1 MFTYNLGKKTKGD
14 TQMGFGE
21 KLFKLRKEK
30 GLSQEALA
38 EKLNT
43 TRQAV
48 SKWENGQGFP
58 ETEKLIMIGNVF
70 EVSLDY
76 LLKETAEQSNENV
89 DGYYVSQEMAE
100 GYVVYGQK
108 ISKYIA
114 LGFSLLI
121 LSTIPYLLFKENATM
136 STFLVIIIAVL
147 GIGAMMVPA
156 TIEES
161 RYNVLKK
168 EELLFDQ
175 NFLKELTK
183 RYAVI
188 KKKYAAVMI
197 IGFCFIAAGA
207 IPFVFEK
214 KHITS
219 GELVQYYPYCV
230 VLIAIGV
237 YLFVRVLGV
246 LEVYRILVENKEYSN
261 RLIFKLKKKVREK
274 VDNF

>member
-1 MFTYNLGKKTKGD
+1 
-14 TQMGFGE
+14 MGFGE

-38 EKLNT
+38 ERLNT

-76 LLKETAEQSNENV
+76 LLKETAEQSNEHEY
-89 DGYYVSQEMAE
+89 GYYVSKEMAE
-100 GYVVYGQK
+100 GYIVYGQK

-114 LGFSLLI
+114 LGFCLLI
-121 LSTIPYLLFKENATM
+121 LSTIPYLLFKEDVTM

-147 GIGAMMVPA
+147 GIGAMMVPV

-183 RYAVI
+183 RYATI

-197 IGFCFIAAGA
+197 VGFCFIAAGA
-207 IPFVFEK
+207 IPFLFEK

-230 VLIAIGV
+230 VLIAIGF
-237 YLFVRVLGV
+237 YLFVSVLGV
-246 LEVYRILVENKEYSN
+246 LETYRILVENKEYSN
-261 RLIFKLKKKVREK
+261 RFIFKLKKKVREK

>member
-1 MFTYNLGKKTKGD
+1 
-14 TQMGFGE
+14 MGFGE
-21 KLFKLRKEK
+21 KLFKLRKEN

-76 LLKETAEQSNENV
+76 LLKETAEQSNEKEH
-89 DGYYVSQEMAE
+89 GYYVSKEMAE

-147 GIGAMMVPA
+147 GIGAMMVPV

-183 RYAVI
+183 RYATI
-188 KKKYAAVMI
+188 KKKYAAVVI
-197 IGFCFIAAGA
+197 VGFCFIAAGA
-207 IPFVFEK
+207 IPFLFEK
-214 KHITS
+214 KRITS

-230 VLIAIGV
+230 VLIAIGF
-237 YLFVRVLGV
+237 YLFVSVLGV
-246 LEVYRILVENKEYSN
+246 LETYRILVENKEYSN
-261 RLIFKLKKKVREK
+261 RFIFKLKKKVREK

>member
-1 MFTYNLGKKTKGD
+1 
-14 TQMGFGE
+14 MGFGE

-89 DGYYVSQEMAE
+89 DGYYVSKEMAE
-100 GYVVYGQK
+100 GYIVYGQK

-121 LSTIPYLLFKENATM
+121 LSTIPYLLFKEDATL

-147 GIGAMMVPA
+147 GIGAMMVSA

-168 EELLFDQ
+168 EALLFDQ

-183 RYAVI
+183 RYAII

-207 IPFVFEK
+207 IPFLLEK

-219 GELVQYYPYCV
+219 GELVQYHPYCV

-246 LEVYRILVENKEYSN
+246 LEAYRILVENKEYSN

>member
-14 TQMGFGE
+14 THMGFGE

-121 LSTIPYLLFKENATM
+121 LSTIPYLLFKRKCNNVDIPCHYYCCSWNWSNDGTCNDRRESIQCIEKRRT
-136 STFLVIIIAVL
+136 II
-147 GIGAMMVPA
+147 
-156 TIEES
+156 
-161 RYNVLKK
+161 
-168 EELLFDQ
+168 
-175 NFLKELTK
+175 
-183 RYAVI
+183 
-188 KKKYAAVMI
+188 
-197 IGFCFIAAGA
+197 
-207 IPFVFEK
+207 
-214 KHITS
+214 
-219 GELVQYYPYCV
+219 
-230 VLIAIGV
+230 
-237 YLFVRVLGV
+237 
-246 LEVYRILVENKEYSN
+246 
-261 RLIFKLKKKVREK
+261 
-274 VDNF
+274 